1 MFVYLCSI
9 HFDRSKTKAD
19 NNIVVA
25 ALKIIEKLNQKII
38 RKTGRYYF
46 DFGHSSFDNYL
57 NQFSYNFECND
68 P

>member
-9 HFDRSKTKAD
+9 HFDKSKTKAD

-38 RKTGRYYF
+38 RKTGRYYY
-46 DFGHSSFDNYL
+46 DFGHSSFDN
-57 NQFSYNFECND
+57 F
-68 P
+68 

>member
-38 RKTGRYYF
+38 RKTGRYF
-46 DFGHSSFDNYL
+46 DFRHSSYDNFI
-57 NQFSYNFECND
+57 NQFSYNFE
-68 P
+68 